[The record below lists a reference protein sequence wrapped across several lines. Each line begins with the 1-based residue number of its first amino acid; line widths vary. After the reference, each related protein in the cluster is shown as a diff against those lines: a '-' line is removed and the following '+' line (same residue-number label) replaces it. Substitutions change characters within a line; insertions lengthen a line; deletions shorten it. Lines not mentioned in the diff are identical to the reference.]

1 MADQDLLLHP
11 IEDVLRNCRRYYSSE
26 DYQSTDRILFCL
38 ESCSSLFSAY
48 LSSILYAHPLPGS
61 SGSEVTQLRHLH
73 WCLDQ
78 LIITWRTKLLRIE
91 GVTAMQTERGGRPPK
106 TINIE
111 LVRM

>member
-1 MADQDLLLHP
+1 MLIKVCEKWGGGGGGGHQHLVPPASYP
-11 IEDVLRNCRRYYSSE
+11 PV
-26 DYQSTDRILFCL
+26 
-38 ESCSSLFSAY
+38 
-48 LSSILYAHPLPGS
+48 YAHPLPGS
-61 SGSEVTQLRHLH
+61 SGSEVTRLRHLH

-78 LIITWRTKLLRIE
+78 LMITWRTKLLRIE